1 MLICV
6 LKFLTFCLLF
16 CRLKLACLHYN
27 ENANRAQNM
36 TKSGEPMWQVAVPKF
51 KKGQPVAKAVKVA
64 ATYGKLVEINIIHA
78 NNCLSN

>member
-1 MLICV
+1 
-6 LKFLTFCLLF
+6 
-16 CRLKLACLHYN
+16 
-27 ENANRAQNM
+27 M